1 MGMSLRENLVGGFIS
16 GLVFQGML
24 LGSITIQVFLYHRR
38 FPEDPI
44 FLKLVVAFLWIV
56 SIWAFIFRFS
66 LLAKSTAWYDT
77 VYQISA
83 TICSSVVQLYFALRL
98 YRLSESTWLP
108 MLITLLTLGQVAVW
122 AEANINR
129 GVESSILHERHLVTV
144 WLTLEAAEDLL
155 IAFAMTYFLQKRRT
169 GFRLTDRVLRKLT
182 VYAINTGLLT
192 SVLALAV
199 MFAVALMTFGQFVFY
214 GFHYIHMIFIL
225 LYIVLYFL
233 AARRCLHSYPFGK
246 STFALE
252 TSRRAFLRRK
262 RDFNTYIPPSFKGSI
277 SVTGRGFLAS
287 IVDGDGD
294 RAVGESEPSLL
305 SMCQ

>member
-44 FLKLVVAFLWIV
+44 FLKLVVAFLWLVLIFQVIV

-108 MLITLLTLGQVAVW
+108 MLITLLTLGQVGTGLAVW

-199 MFAVALMTFGQFVFY
+199 MFAFVFY

-225 LYIVLYFL
+225 PLGGVYTATLL
-233 AARRCLHSYPFGK
+233 ANLHSR
-246 STFALE
+246 
-252 TSRRAFLRRK
+252 SRLREELSCGENGISIHISHLPSKVRLGG
-262 RDFNTYIPPSFKGSI
+262 IPP
-277 SVTGRGFLAS
+277 
-287 IVDGDGD
+287 
-294 RAVGESEPSLL
+294 
-305 SMCQ
+305 